1 MLQPLIATK
10 TPLGPGEAQV
20 IAAMKPSLIEFARRL
35 YDLSRAAMLGN
46 PAFIDASAV
55 LNDHPED
62 VFHDLGHVSAVGAPA
77 VGEFIA
83 GEILAR
89 LRDDAPAGAVAG
101 TNAAPHS
108 TGAR

>member
-20 IAAMKPSLIEFARRL
+20 IAAMKPSLIEFAQRF
-35 YDLSRAAMLGN
+35 YELSRAAMLGN

-62 VFHDLGHVSAVGAPA
+62 VFHDLGQRAYGAPA
-77 VGEFIA
+77 VGEFFA

-89 LRDDAPAGAVAG
+89 LRDGARAGEVAG